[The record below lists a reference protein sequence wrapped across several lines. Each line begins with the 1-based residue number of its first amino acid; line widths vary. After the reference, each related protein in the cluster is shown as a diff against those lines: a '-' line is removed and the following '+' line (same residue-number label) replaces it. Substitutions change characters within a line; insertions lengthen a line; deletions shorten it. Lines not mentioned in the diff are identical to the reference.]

1 LTDSENK
8 RDAGRCDEHVP
19 GTEQS
24 VPADLIQVGHISG
37 AYGIR
42 GGIRVTPYSSDADA
56 LLNIK
61 TWWLDKP
68 ALRAVTVRSAKYHSG
83 DVTATLVGLSE
94 RDLAEA
100 LKGATVQVSR
110 ADFPELPEDEF
121 YWTDLI
127 GMDVVNLEG
136 EALGKVSDMMDNG
149 AQSILRIAPVADPA
163 ASAAPAP
170 AAAERLVPF
179 VEQFVKNVDRG
190 ARLITLDWGLDY

>member
-1 LTDSENK
+1 LTDSADK
-8 RDAGRCDEHVP
+8 RDAIERDEHAP
-19 GTEQS
+19 AAEQS
-24 VPADLIQVGHISG
+24 VPADLIQVGHVSG

-56 LLNIK
+56 LLSIK

-68 ALRAVTVRSAKYHSG
+68 ALHAVTVRSAKYHSG

-110 ADFPELPEDEF
+110 AEFPELPEDEF

-136 EALGKVSDMMDNG
+136 AALGKVADMMDNG
-149 AQSILRIAPVADPA
+149 AQSILRIAAVSDPA
-163 ASAAPAP
+163 ALSAPGAV
-170 AAAERLVPF
+170 AERLVPF
-179 VEQFVKNVDRG
+179 VDQFVKNVDRE